1 MPDNVRAEIYFIAVM
16 MFIILVVCS
25 LAVYFFIKTYR
36 KEKLERDKER
46 LEKLKPRAETSEPAE

>member
-36 KEKLERDKER
+36 KEKLERDRER